1 MKRQILLTIGVI
13 TTVFT
18 LSLGITISGVKY
30 LELER
35 DYQRL
40 EDSLVSGLFFNPK
53 VSASA
58 TETVTPLFIQS
69 VVKAYNHRITESQ
82 SLQIAYSLDS
92 WIVARNLSLR
102 TSLAIVAHESR
113 FDPGA
118 LGGVGDKGLWQLNE
132 MAIKELER
140 RYDVTIDRSRLFEID
155 YNCRWGTLYFRLCA
169 ILANGNRKEAIARY
183 HYTTEWWKA
192 DCYVEKV
199 MVDREKIENTLFVID
214 K

>member
-13 TTVFT
+13 TTVFM

-40 EDSLVSGLFFNPK
+40 KDSLASGLFFGSK
-53 VSASA
+53 ISASA
-58 TETVTPLFIQS
+58 TETVTPSHIQS

-113 FDPGA
+113 FDPDA
-118 LGGVGDKGLWQLNE
+118 LGGAGDKGLWQLNE
-132 MAIKELER
+132 KALKELER
-140 RYDVTIDRSRLFEID
+140 RYEVSINRSRLLKLIIIVAGEHFILDCVLFWQMGIEK
-155 YNCRWGTLYFRLCA
+155 RLSPDII
-169 ILANGNRKEAIARY
+169 ILLSGGKQ
-183 HYTTEWWKA
+183 T
-192 DCYVEKV
+192 V
-199 MVDREKIENTLFVID
+199 M
-214 K
+214 